1 MPSGILPLWR
11 FLITDLG
18 GKGITLL
25 DHLAS
30 ERMVTLKL
38 NDAAEVT
45 GTVPS
50 DSNYVNRLHTDGFP
64 LLAEGVRQLYCFRRE
79 SNTPPYYKIRAST
92 LVMQITDAAAS
103 DDARSRFSA
112 WDPWQYMMM
121 RPVLQSE
128 SANGGPSGNGT
139 LDYVNGDLIGP
150 AGLVYGS
157 AQTAG
162 EIAMDMIL
170 TTASYSSV
178 TAPLAAK
185 NLYLNTWNDDGNT
198 SAVGPGGYP
207 IQQGTSL
214 GQALQDL
221 CSAGFMDILLTPVYN
236 TVNPGALCDLFIL
249 SQTAPYLGAGSFNFN
264 AIFAWDMPG
273 RSVTG
278 VDDLFDGLGRANVVQ
293 FYNGQGGPAVT
304 QQTDAASVATYG
316 EYWAQQFFPA
326 QTEPSAVIA
335 MAQQQLGL
343 RKDVKQTLTINPA
356 PTRAPDPFVDY
367 GLGDRVPVYASNRLR
382 QTVG

>member
-1 MPSGILPLWR
+1 MPSGIQTLWR

-18 GKGITLL
+18 GKSITLL

-38 NDAAEVT
+38 NEAAEVT

-103 DDARSRFSA
+103 DDARSRFTA

-121 RPVLQSE
+121 RPVLQS
-128 SANGGPSGNGT
+128 SNATGAGGP
-139 LDYVNGDLIGP
+139 YVDGALIGQD
-150 AGLVYGS
+150 GLVYGA

-162 EIAMDMIL
+162 AIALDIINTAIL
-170 TTASYSSV
+170 FADAGAPTAAQLLFLR
-178 TAPLAAK
+178 TI
-185 NLYLNTWNDDGNT
+185 TDDGNT
-198 SAVGPGGYP
+198 DPFGGTGYK
-207 IQQGTSL
+207 IEQGTSL

-221 CSAGFMDILLTPVYN
+221 CATGYMDILLTPVYDP
-236 TVNPGALCDLFIL
+236 TNPGLLCDLDIL
-249 SQTAPYLGAGSFNFN
+249 SQSSPFLGAGVFNYN

-273 RSVTG
+273 RNVIG
-278 VDDLFDGLGRANVVQ
+278 IDDLFDGLGRANVVQ
-293 FYNGQGGPAVT
+293 YYNGPGGPAVA
-304 QQTDAASVATYG
+304 QQTDATSIASYG

-326 QTEPSAVIA
+326 QTEAVAVVA

-343 RKDVKQTLTINPA
+343 RKNYKQTLTINPA

-367 GLGDRVPVYASNRLR
+367 GLGDRVPVYASNHLR
-382 QTVG
+382 QEVG